1 MSTPEGKQISGFI
14 EPAQWQNFLDGF
26 SKRNQGRA
34 TRLEVIGELGAQE
47 EEEYLP
53 LVGVSLDP
61 KGTAAGSVEIMLA
74 GEGPADDRQVEH
86 TIRHV
91 QKIAPL
97 VEITGVEDGLG
108 FEDQE
113 GAKTVVLLG
122 PSTVISL
129 KPLIEPPDDPILR
142 FEPPHDTYLPFRHH
156 ECSIARESEHS

>member
-1 MSTPEGKQISGFI
+1 MATSVHFCGGSHRVNGEENKVSTPKGKQIPGFT
-14 EPAQWQNFLDGF
+14 EPDQWKNFLDGF

-47 EEEYLP
+47 EEQYLP

-74 GEGPADDRQVEH
+74 GEGPADDRHVEH
-86 TIRHV
+86 TIRNV

-97 VEITGVEDGLG
+97 VGITGVEDGLG

-113 GAKTVVLLG
+113 GAKTLL
-122 PSTVISL
+122 I
-129 KPLIEPPDDPILR
+129 
-142 FEPPHDTYLPFRHH
+142 FEQLP
-156 ECSIARESEHS
+156 ELPAASA

>member
-1 MSTPEGKQISGFI
+1 MSTPKGKQIPGFI
-14 EPAQWQNFLDGF
+14 EPGQWQNVLDGF

-61 KGTAAGSVEIMLA
+61 KGTAARSVEIMLA
-74 GEGPADDRQVEH
+74 GEGPADDRHVEH
-86 TIRHV
+86 TIRNV

-97 VEITGVEDGLG
+97 VGITGVEDGLG

-113 GAKTVVLLG
+113 GAKTLL
-122 PSTVISL
+122 I
-129 KPLIEPPDDPILR
+129 
-142 FEPPHDTYLPFRHH
+142 FEQLP
-156 ECSIARESEHS
+156 ELPAASA